1 MGTVRLGFAFDVALF
16 WRHPFGMR
24 SMIENRKNQIY
35 EYRYLPLYMRSQR
48 PYFKEGMIEQ
58 KEQKP
63 REEMRRIRA
72 HVNRFVFEIREAAKR
87 GSTDAPE
94 LPGTMISGDQEFT
107 SVTSIF
113 ISIKTCT
120 FCIIRMT
127 NL

>member
-1 MGTVRLGFAFDVALF
+1 
-16 WRHPFGMR
+16 MR

-72 HVNRFVFEIREAAKR
+72 HVNRFVFEIREAAER

-94 LPGTMISGDQEFT
+94 LAGTMISGDQEFT